1 MVYNPV
7 MRDARTNHAA
17 AARIVFP
24 CILLAGHIFSLILYQ
39 RIRGSLTDPYGS
51 IVDFRV
57 LVLLALA
64 DVAFLAWFSG
74 KALNALFLAIQLVL
88 ILFMLTLANNDRG
101 ITLVLSTAF
110 LISCSHFLK
119 RPVNVIS
126 AACAGFAILCFQQSI
141 KVGGVLT
148 PAPGLHDIMT
158 LGFLFAILIALDF
171 LLSTVLDS
179 HQALNELIRNQR
191 NTIVNLVETNVGIQK
206 YAVTKKEEF
215 ENAERLRITRDIHDT
230 VGYVLTNNITLL
242 RACSYYV
249 PRRLKKAHSFLEDAL
264 KNATDGL
271 NETRAVLRK
280 LREINRADSV
290 GEIDAVIR
298 LFRESTGIKVAYDL
312 GNTSG
317 HWGNSLDGVFYRVIQ
332 EALVNSVR
340 HGKATEVSISFWKT
354 ETELVLN
361 VSDNGQGADDQEGK
375 GIGLTGMQERLS
387 FFQGTL
393 EARRYPYGFV
403 LCIRVP
409 LARVHEERNEDS
421 PLDVR
426 G

>member
-1 MVYNPV
+1 MHDT
-7 MRDARTNHAA
+7 RANHAA
-17 AARIVFP
+17 SAAIAFP
-24 CILLAGHIFSLILYQ
+24 GILLAGHLFSLILYQ
-39 RIRGSLTDPYGS
+39 GIKGTLIDPYNS
-51 IVDFRV
+51 TIDFRI
-57 LVLLALA
+57 LVLLAMA
-64 DVAFLAWFSG
+64 DVAFLAWFS
-74 KALNALFLAIQLVL
+74 KKTLNVLFLTIQLVL

-101 ITLVLSTAF
+101 ITLVLSSAF
-110 LISCSHFLK
+110 LISCGYFLK
-119 RPVNVIS
+119 RPSNVAFAS
-126 AACAGFAILCFQQSI
+126 LAGIAILCFQQSI
-141 KVGGVLT
+141 RVGGLLT
-148 PAPGLHDIMT
+148 PAPGAHDIMT
-158 LGFLFAILIALDF
+158 LVFLFAILIALDF

-249 PRRLKKAHSFLEDAL
+249 PQRLKKAHSFLDDAL

-280 LREINRADSV
+280 LRDITRADGMV
-290 GEIDAVIR
+290 EIDTVIR
-298 LFRESTGIKVAYDL
+298 LFRESTGIKVTFDL

-317 HWGNSLDGVFYRVIQ
+317 RWGSSLDAVFYRVIQ

-340 HGKATEVSISFWKT
+340 HGKATEVSVSFWKT

-361 VSDNGQGADDQEGK
+361 ISDNGQGADDEAGK
-375 GIGLTGMQERLS
+375 GIGLLGMQERLS

-393 EARRYPYGFV
+393 DARRYPYGFV
-403 LCIRVP
+403 LSIRVP
-409 LARVHEERNEDS
+409 LARAHEEMHEDS

-426 G
+426 R